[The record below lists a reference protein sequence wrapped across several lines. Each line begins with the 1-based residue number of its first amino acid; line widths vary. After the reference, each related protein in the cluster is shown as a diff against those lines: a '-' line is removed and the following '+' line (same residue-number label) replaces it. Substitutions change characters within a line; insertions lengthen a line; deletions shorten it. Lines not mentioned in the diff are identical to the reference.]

1 MAELVQGR
9 KQITYRLFF
18 LLFLNKIILNHLF
31 FIKNILY
38 VHIQNDIIRMVI
50 NIGSILSNAATCV
63 HMKISVCLRRI
74 PHHTRKNQARFNLIR
89 FIEYYYANITLEHAV
104 HVVGIIRISEM
115 LKERRGVH
123 QFRFG

>member
-1 MAELVQGR
+1 M
-9 KQITYRLFF
+9 
-18 LLFLNKIILNHLF
+18 H
-31 FIKNILY
+31 
-38 VHIQNDIIRMVI
+38 
-50 NIGSILSNAATCV
+50 S
-63 HMKISVCLRRI
+63 
-74 PHHTRKNQARFNLIR
+74 RKNLANYNLIW